1 MRADRRALP
10 LPPKLFAQFLRKS
23 FCAPPNPTR
32 RRNYFHGR
40 RTVSAGRS
48 RARIDMPPMQADV
61 RAHSAHANKSTE
73 KKRFRKR
80 RRGDVANSSM
90 RSRANRAADPLVWAD
105 PVASGL
111 ENILQKV
118 LTVEKTVIRFRAA
131 DMTCGRE

>member
-1 MRADRRALP
+1 MHADRRTLP
-10 LPPKLFAQFLRKS
+10 ATRKLFAHFLRKS
-23 FCAPPNPTR
+23 FCAPPNRTR
-32 RRNYFHGR
+32 GRNYFHGR
-40 RTVSAGRS
+40 CVASTGAS
-48 RARIDMPPMQADV
+48 RACVVMPPMQVDA
-61 RAHSAHANKSTE
+61 RTHPARTNKSTE

-80 RRGDVANSSM
+80 RGDDDANSSM
-90 RSRANRAADPLVWAD
+90 RSRTNRAADPAAAPN

>member
-1 MRADRRALP
+1 MRADRRASP
-10 LPPKLFAQFLRKS
+10 ASRKLFAHFLRKS

-40 RTVSAGRS
+40 CTVSAGTS
-48 RARIDMPPMQADV
+48 RACIVLPPMQADT
-61 RAHSAHANKSTE
+61 RAHSARTNKSAE

-80 RRGDVANSSM
+80 RGDDGANSSM
-90 RSRANRAADPLVWAD
+90 RSHANRAADPPAAPD

>member
-1 MRADRRALP
+1 M
-10 LPPKLFAQFLRKS
+10 FAHFLRKS
-23 FCAPPNPTR
+23 FCAPPNSTR
-32 RRNYFHGR
+32 HRNYFHGR
-40 RTVSAGRS
+40 YTVSAGTS
-48 RARIDMPPMQADV
+48 CACVVVAAAQSDARVQ
-61 RAHSAHANKSTE
+61 SARANKSAE

-80 RRGDVANSSM
+80 RGDDGANSSM
-90 RSRANRAADPLVWAD
+90 RSHANQAADPPAAPD